1 MVNSSFHGCSLV
13 ESGERRARGATPK
26 VKMKSG
32 HTHTSNLQSLRSM
45 WQIHCKLFICF
56 IGMITQSRIYTS
68 FFIFSPGQL
77 STDNTHKEEVVDAT
91 FRLSLLIRFCLYIS
105 KFWEMSVYSVSTTK
119 MSWTVA
125 NQEEIFHFSQKFSM
139 FVLPQ
144 KWKTSSS
151 VSCGFMHVTIM

>member
-1 MVNSSFHGCSLV
+1 M

-105 KFWEMSVYSVSTTK
+105 KFWEMSVYLYLQPKCPGLWLIKRKFFTFHRNSACLFYPK
-119 MSWTVA
+119 NGKHLLPFPVA
-125 NQEEIFHFSQKFSM
+125 LCM
-139 FVLPQ
+139 
-144 KWKTSSS
+144 
-151 VSCGFMHVTIM
+151 